1 MELVLDMSSAT
12 RTQASPADP
21 TIGLRTLT
29 TSTLRS
35 KLGEVMETLET
46 AHECLLLMTHSKPKA
61 VLVPYD
67 KFIEMTAAKPQ
78 NLALEFLA
86 ANYEQLAASMDTPA
100 ARAGAKEAFDAGPE
114 VFRSRPLRG

>member
-1 MELVLDMSSAT
+1 MPSAI
-12 RTQASPADP
+12 RTHSLAPSDDP
-21 TIGLRTLT
+21 TAGLRKLT

-35 KLGEVMETLET
+35 KLGEVMEALDQT
-46 AHECLLLMTHSKPKA
+46 HECMLLVTHSKPKA

-67 KFIEMTAAKPQ
+67 TFIEMTSEKPK

-86 ANYEQLAASMDTPA
+86 ANYEQLAASIDTPA